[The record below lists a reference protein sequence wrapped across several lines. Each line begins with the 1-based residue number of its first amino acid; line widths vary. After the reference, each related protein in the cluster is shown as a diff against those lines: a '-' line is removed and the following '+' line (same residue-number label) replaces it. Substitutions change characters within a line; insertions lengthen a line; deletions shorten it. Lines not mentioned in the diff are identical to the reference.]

1 MHVFSLIKLLDSFPF
16 LFSRTCYLVCI
27 VPAPFQVMSQKLK
40 ERHLEGFPSWVL
52 WSLHFFPSE
61 RVEAYGEAGVP
72 QGFSIST
79 VVLAMEMLDVE
90 LSLCRRMS
98 CLFQWNV
105 FIGYPVNL
113 LCRCPGL
120 AAKQPKARVIAER
133 FGSWLKLSDDLCLL
147 TESFHQLGWS
157 AVPREVR
164 ATKVWRVLGRKSD
177 FSWFAPW
184 NML

>member
-1 MHVFSLIKLLDSFPF
+1 
-16 LFSRTCYLVCI
+16 
-27 VPAPFQVMSQKLK
+27 
-40 ERHLEGFPSWVL
+40 
-52 WSLHFFPSE
+52 
-61 RVEAYGEAGVP
+61 
-72 QGFSIST
+72 
-79 VVLAMEMLDVE
+79 MLDVE

-98 CLFQWNV
+98 CLFEWNV
-105 FIGYPVNL
+105 FIGYPVYL

-164 ATKVWRVLGRKSD
+164 ATKVFKGCGKDMCWKSD
-177 FSWFAPW
+177 FLGSHLEICYRYPEMITSASRRYQAFFLERFESTSGGK
-184 NML
+184 MLPLMLKALTCNCLIVTKPAVLPCQE